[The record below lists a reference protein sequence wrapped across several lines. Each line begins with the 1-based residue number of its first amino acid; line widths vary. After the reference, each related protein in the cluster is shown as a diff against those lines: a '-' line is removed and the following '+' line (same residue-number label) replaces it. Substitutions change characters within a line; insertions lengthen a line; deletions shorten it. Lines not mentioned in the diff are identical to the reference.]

1 MVQTTGMDTL
11 RVFNSISGEVLE
23 YAITNSGVSTL
34 KIDNNDVTTDN
45 LN

>member
-11 RVFNSISGEVLE
+11 KVFNSISGEVVE
-23 YAITNSGVSTL
+23 YTITNSGVSTL
-34 KIDNNDVTTDN
+34 KIDNNDVIMGN